1 MHAANTMMMEHK
13 FVLPDVTPFNYWVL
27 LEWFG
32 CSKDDEA
39 IGADVG
45 SIRLKFL
52 EVHNEYIKKTQE
64 YDAMYGEHARI
75 SQVIRISAITSV

>member
-1 MHAANTMMMEHK
+1 M
-13 FVLPDVTPFNYWVL
+13 V
-27 LEWFG
+27 G
-32 CSKDDEA
+32 CFQDDEA

-52 EVHNEYIKKTQE
+52 EVHNDYIKKTQE

-75 SQVIRISAITSV
+75 SQVIMI

>member
-1 MHAANTMMMEHK
+1 M
-13 FVLPDVTPFNYWVL
+13 V
-27 LEWFG
+27 G
-32 CSKDDEA
+32 CFQDDEA

-52 EVHNEYIKKTQE
+52 EVHNDYIKKTQE

-75 SQVIRISAITSV
+75 SQVIMISVVTSVQTRRQINKHTCSYRLNCYI